1 MSFTTN
7 SILGVGKTRQT
18 SRTCKVE
25 LKGHQGRLMTEQTS
39 KAWIGIDV
47 SKDKFDACL
56 LREDDKT
63 SNLIVENNQKG
74 YTKLLAWVKRTL
86 SLHFL

>member
-1 MSFTTN
+1 MRINLVIKIARGPWVSFTTN
-7 SILGVGKTRQT
+7 SILGAGLSRQT

-25 LKGHQGRLMTEQTS
+25 QKGHQGRPITDEIS

-47 SKDKFDACL
+47 SKDKLDVCL
-56 LREDDKT
+56 LREDDKA

-74 YTKLLAWVKRTL
+74 Y
-86 SLHFL
+86 